1 MHDDVSFGATIIQ
14 QLQPSSKNQY
24 HRRETSFSSS
34 LCLIC
39 VYELLGTYEGEGPTI
54 DHQYERLPEV
64 VPPPAEVDSKF
75 ESGVWRG
82 DGSYSPT
89 VGVDLDHGS
98 AQDASLWC

>member
-1 MHDDVSFGATIIQ
+1 MA
-14 QLQPSSKNQY
+14 P
-24 HRRETSFSSS
+24 
-34 LCLIC
+34 CALIC

-89 VGVDLDHGS
+89 VGVDLDHSS
-98 AQDASLWC
+98 AQAASLWC